1 MCIEMD
7 HHSNTKDKQVTV
19 LKYKR
24 RCLSVREWK
33 DLTEDEKDI
42 VSTMKTQNLTPEE
55 LIQRMR
61 KSGKMDEQAIA
72 GLEKAL
78 EDVKPFLV
86 H

>member
-1 MCIEMD
+1 M
-7 HHSNTKDKQVTV
+7 
-19 LKYKR
+19 
-24 RCLSVREWK
+24 REWK

-61 KSGKMDEQAIA
+61 KSGKMNEQAIE

>member
-1 MCIEMD
+1 MR
-7 HHSNTKDKQVTV
+7 V
-19 LKYKR
+19 
-24 RCLSVREWK
+24 WK
-33 DLTEDEKDI
+33 DLTKDEQDI

-61 KSGKMDEQAIA
+61 KSGKMDEQAIE

-78 EDVKPFLV
+78 EEVKPFLV

>member
-1 MCIEMD
+1 
-7 HHSNTKDKQVTV
+7 
-19 LKYKR
+19 
-24 RCLSVREWK
+24 VREWK
-33 DLTEDEKDI
+33 DLTKDEQDI

-61 KSGKMDEQAIA
+61 KSGKMDEQAIE

-78 EDVKPFLV
+78 EEVKPFLV

>member
-1 MCIEMD
+1 M
-7 HHSNTKDKQVTV
+7 
-19 LKYKR
+19 
-24 RCLSVREWK
+24 REWK
-33 DLTEDEKDI
+33 DLTEDEKEI

-61 KSGKMDEQAIA
+61 KSGKMSEQAIE

>member
-1 MCIEMD
+1 M
-7 HHSNTKDKQVTV
+7 
-19 LKYKR
+19 
-24 RCLSVREWK
+24 REWK
-33 DLTEDEKDI
+33 DLTEDEKNI
-42 VSTMKTQNLTPEE
+42 VSTMKNQNLTPEE

-61 KSGKMDEQAIA
+61 KSGKMSEQAIE